1 MRFTDAEISRAN
13 SVSIVEYAKLRGFE
27 PVRNGLHELK
37 IHGFGGL
44 TIDERKNQWY
54 CVLANKGGGAIQFA
68 MFTENLLWVDAMYRL
83 LGTSAP
89 VVTPEIKT
97 KPAFV
102 LPPKAANYRRL
113 FAYLCNNR
121 GCDAALV
128 QTFVDEKLL
137 YQDERGNCVFVGKDK
152 DGAAQYAMLRGTA
165 SSFRGEVAGSDK
177 SVGFRFCRGERE
189 RLFVFESPIDMLSW
203 LTLAKLEG
211 RKPLG
216 HFLSLGGLN
225 LPTLDR
231 YLAEHPNILEIVLC
245 VDNDAAGDTFAEQA
259 ANKYSISRLVPN
271 GKDFN
276 DDLKE
281 VREDEAD
288 SSFNAQMCIFSTK
301 SFGRPSSAAIAASEL
316 PYSK

>member
-13 SVSIVEYAKLRGFE
+13 SVSIVEYAKSHGFE
-27 PVRNGLHELK
+27 LTRHSSREWK

-44 TIDERKNQWY
+44 TIDERKNQ
-54 CVLANKGGGAIQFA
+54 
-68 MFTENLLWVDAMYRL
+68 
-83 LGTSAP
+83 
-89 VVTPEIKT
+89 
-97 KPAFV
+97 
-102 LPPKAANYRRL
+102 PKAANYRRL

-152 DGAAQYAMLRGTA
+152 DGDAQYAMLRGTA

-225 LPTLDR
+225 RPTLDR

-245 VDNDAAGDTFAEQA
+245 VDNDAAGDTFAERL
-259 ANKYSISRLVPN
+259 NGNHSISRLVPN

-276 DDLKE
+276 DDLTAA
-281 VREDEAD
+281 REDEAED
-288 SSFNAQMCIFSTK
+288 
-301 SFGRPSSAAIAASEL
+301 EL
-316 PYSK
+316 EM